1 MYLCTWICKY
11 SRADMLI
18 VNNYLSKHC
27 VNSIGIMLL
36 CHFANSMFVRKV
48 YFRIYNMYVYTSGYS
63 VVKVD
68 PPHKQ
73 DKAFTYAL
81 QLCRKFGK
89 PINYTHNLCSN
100 NNNNAKYA
108 TTIHSGSEE
117 TNNYFSAPRQLT
129 VNQNMSRELLERA
142 L

>member
-1 MYLCTWICKY
+1 MH
-11 SRADMLI
+11 I

-81 QLCRKFGK
+81 
-89 PINYTHNLCSN
+89 
-100 NNNNAKYA
+100 
-108 TTIHSGSEE
+108 
-117 TNNYFSAPRQLT
+117 
-129 VNQNMSRELLERA
+129 
-142 L
+142 